1 MSFTHSLNHRG
12 AGLVRLLLAVIGVSL
27 IAACLVPLS
36 TAQPVKAWSAD
47 PAVNTPVCTVG
58 RYQAYPVMVSDG
70 SGGAIVA
77 WQDGRKATYDWDIY
91 AQRISATGAS
101 QWTANGVPIYNSA
114 GEQWYPAIV
123 ADGSG
128 GAIIAWIDGDSGPVA
143 VYAQRVNSAGALQW
157 AAAGK
162 VVVSSA
168 NLEHDI
174 EMVTDGSSG
183 AIIVWVDWCLDYGCY
198 TGTVYAQRLNSA
210 GTRQWGTAAVEV
222 AVIASG
228 GDYSRPEIKVA
239 PDGSGG
245 AVVAWQE
252 YTGDQWDV
260 RAQRISSAGVL
271 QWAAGGIAVAATSHR
286 DWCPVIM
293 SDGSGGAVIA
303 WSENKDDGTAGIR
316 AQRVNSAGVPQWTEG
331 GSVVF
336 AAATAQ
342 EMFNIVLAG
351 DGSGGAIVGWLK
363 DTGGSDIYAQRVD
376 SSGTR
381 RWAAGGVAVCSN
393 MYTQTHLVAVS
404 DGAGGAVM
412 AWHDERSQNEVWEIW
427 DIYAQRVSAAGATL
441 WASNGVAICHSAQ
454 IRTAAAIVPDGSGGA
469 ILAWN
474 DQRTAGYENE
484 HLYAQ
489 RVNAQGGLGGGSAPP
504 AWDINADYKA
514 DYKDLAILG
523 AHYGE
528 STSSPYPA
536 WDINRD
542 GLVNYKDLA
551 ILGAHYGEAY

>member
-1 MSFTHSLNHRG
+1 M
-12 AGLVRLLLAVIGVSL
+12 
-27 IAACLVPLS
+27 
-36 TAQPVKAWSAD
+36 
-47 PAVNTPVCTVG
+47 
-58 RYQAYPVMVSDG
+58 
-70 SGGAIVA
+70 
-77 WQDGRKATYDWDIY
+77 
-91 AQRISATGAS
+91 
-101 QWTANGVPIYNSA
+101 
-114 GEQWYPAIV
+114 
-123 ADGSG
+123 
-128 GAIIAWIDGDSGPVA
+128 
-143 VYAQRVNSAGALQW
+143 
-157 AAAGK
+157 
-162 VVVSSA
+162 
-168 NLEHDI
+168 
-174 EMVTDGSSG
+174 
-183 AIIVWVDWCLDYGCY
+183 
-198 TGTVYAQRLNSA
+198 
-210 GTRQWGTAAVEV
+210 
-222 AVIASG
+222 
-228 GDYSRPEIKVA
+228 A

-342 EMFNIVLAG
+342 EMFDIVLAG

-363 DTGGSDIYAQRVD
+363 DTGGSDVYAQRVD

-381 RWAAGGVAVCSN
+381 RWTAGGVAVCSN
-393 MYTQTHLVAVS
+393 RYTQTQLVAVS

-412 AWHDERSQNEVWEIW
+412 AWHDERSQNEVSEIS

-454 IRTAAAIVPDGSGGA
+454 IRTAAAIAADGSGGA

-489 RVNAQGGLGGGSAPP
+489 RVNAQGGLGWRVRAAGLGHQRGLQGGLQRPGHPGGPLRRVHVVAVPG
-504 AWDINADYKA
+504 
-514 DYKDLAILG
+514 L
-523 AHYGE
+523 
-528 STSSPYPA
+528 
-536 WDINRD
+536 DINRD